1 MEIGSFIELD
11 LRNSGEFHI
20 GSNVVRLNAARAGIF
35 HACMLYNVRKIYI
48 PYYQC
53 PTVTTFL
60 LKKNIEIV
68 YYNIDTEFKPLVDSN
83 ESDSAFLLVNY
94 FGILSTEFINSIA
107 ANYKNVI
114 VDNSPAFYSIPSPNC
129 FSIYSPRKFFGVPDG
144 CYVIGDKLENNS
156 LTYPQ
161 DYSSDSAAFLF
172 KRIEKGCNAVY
183 AERMKNEERID
194 NADILQMSGLTKAL
208 LANINY
214 TEIAEIRKRNFLYAH
229 ELYKEVNLINPLQF
243 IDESCVPMVYPLII
257 ENSEIVKYLA
267 ENKIYTGRWW
277 NSVLKM
283 VDTNS
288 VEANL
293 SKFMIPLPIDQRY
306 SETEIRYVAELIFN
320 FIKK

>member
-94 FGILSTEFINSIA
+94 FGILSTVFINSTA

-114 VDNSPAFYSIPSPNC
+114 VDNSPAFYSTPSPNC

-144 CYVIGDKLENNS
+144 CYVIGDKTQNNS
-156 LTYPQ
+156 LTYPH
-161 DYSSDSAAFLF
+161 DYSSDSAVFLF

-306 SETEIRYVAELIFN
+306 SETEIRYVAELISN
-320 FIKK
+320 FIQK